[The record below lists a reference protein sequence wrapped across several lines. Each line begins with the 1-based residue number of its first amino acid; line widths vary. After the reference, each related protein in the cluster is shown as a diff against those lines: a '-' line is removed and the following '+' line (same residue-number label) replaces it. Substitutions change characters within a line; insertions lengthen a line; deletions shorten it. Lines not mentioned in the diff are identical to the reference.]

1 MKYSK
6 NTIYFSH
13 HQRGSAQQI
22 LVLFVIALS
31 LVAMVMAVFGYKI
44 GHKQGLRKAES
55 VQVTE
60 QQNSTNGDGTKMEVQ
75 GMSES
80 ETKLKHQLDLAVKER
95 DISLSNLE
103 TLREQNDELTTKNL
117 QLSQV
122 NELFKK
128 KLAKDGGIPLEVLG
142 GEIVSLSDNT
152 YEYRFDVAMVASS
165 GATMNMAPKMTL
177 LNATNMVKIPLKPA
191 FYEITDVARI
201 RGRFVM
207 PEGFNPKQIKLEISA
222 GGERAEQLYN
232 WQVGEVI
239 AQREDKGVS
248 ERPVGSEGK

>member
-1 MKYSK
+1 MKFSK
-6 NTIYFSH
+6 FNKFKTYTFKQKILALF
-13 HQRGSAQQI
+13 AI
-22 LVLFVIALS
+22 ALVLVALIMS
-31 LVAMVMAVFGYKI
+31 VFGYRI
-44 GHKQGLRKAES
+44 GHKQGARHAIASMNEEAEEGVNS
-55 VQVTE
+55 VQVA
-60 QQNSTNGDGTKMEVQ
+60 S
-75 GMSES
+75 
-80 ETKLKHQLDLAVKER
+80 LKQQLDAVVQER

-117 QLSQV
+117 QLSQI

-142 GEIVSLSDNT
+142 GEIISLPDNT
-152 YEYRFDVAMVASS
+152 YEYRFDVAMLVSS
-165 GATMNMAPKMTL
+165 GATVNMTPKMTL

-222 GGERAEQLYN
+222 GGEQAEQLYN

-248 ERPVGSEGK
+248 ERPVGSDGK

>member
-6 NTIYFSH
+6 NSIYFGH

-44 GHKQGLRKAES
+44 GHKQGLRKGES
-55 VQVTE
+55 VQVA
-60 QQNSTNGDGTKMEVQ
+60 QKQDNADGTKMEVQ

-80 ETKLKHQLDLAVKER
+80 ETKLKQQLDLAVKER

-165 GATMNMAPKMTL
+165 GATMNMTPKMTL

-207 PEGFNPKQIKLEISA
+207 PEGFSPKQIKLQIEA
-222 GGERAEQLYN
+222 GGEKTEQLYN

-248 ERPVGSEGK
+248 ERPVGSDGK